1 MANPAEVA
9 TQIRFALSQLP
20 AQNAHHTFEQLC
32 RHLTAQFI
40 CSNVLPATGPVS
52 AGGDQG
58 RDFETFRSYLRDE
71 LGPTGA
77 FLGLVSEETIA
88 FVCTTQSENLAGKLR
103 SDIEKVCSSGH
114 PVHEICAF
122 TLASVPVGARH
133 ALETETQETH
143 NVRLELHDAES
154 IADLLARP
162 AGFWIAEHFL
172 SLPAE
177 IRPDP
182 SPDDEDLP
190 DDYVARRDRWREE
203 RPLYP
208 TLGTF
213 VDLRTG
219 LRESMYREAARNDLP
234 FWFGLMRELLAHS
247 GSPTYI
253 QQRARYELAVVTLLG
268 TGDLRPVDDVVRVY
282 LDESLQ
288 ECEPAY
294 LEDAGKLL
302 LYAKGAARL
311 GVTKLHAEELEHWIV
326 ELAKHIE
333 ERISDETPH
342 RRASLLYSLGFLGI
356 HEALRDEQLPD
367 APVCDAGSAGIDS
380 IAPPWASLESTLP
393 EDYVFR
399 DASRTLSAW
408 TELVENLDETPLFP
422 LEALAELL
430 QLLLP
435 LWSTQPEWRR
445 LVDLVDDEIGS
456 REGRS
461 AVAERARVRSVAL
474 MNEGRNLEALEEV
487 HRARVDWWSG
497 DTVRGSVLAS
507 LVIARL
513 YQRLRLYTAAK
524 AYALAAATI
533 AVTNGDEDLV
543 DRAAPGL
550 LMAALSDFLSGAW
563 YGAAKLYGLGLSAQY
578 QMGPGGIDLPDD
590 ELTDGAVVHLVHI
603 SLCAQQVDPALQSAV
618 QTIVDRSGQ
627 RDAVDAVIDH
637 VRDSTER
644 TWSSFGEDDLNSPPF
659 SDLGH
664 TRYIRF
670 AALGTNWTLLASN
683 DGDSE
688 KVAERFAAGV
698 QTVLAALARE
708 DLCLIPTEITVR
720 IEGTQETGL
729 DPLERIEA
737 LPSNE
742 GREWRVRLALT
753 GSSSSASRE
762 SINTE
767 LMTVLATVLR
777 DTSLL
782 PEEEFLAVMQR
793 AFERGLGHKLS
804 AAVQIDEFVAMFST
818 DQDNAFSRRSVDVPW
833 DCLAGTFATSEELRW
848 QDGPGPTYS
857 NEKANQLLRT
867 RYENLARV
875 LRITAVVLSCSE
887 EFRPTIR
894 TLRADG
900 WLDWHILTAI
910 ANITMNYRFTLSPSR
925 PSDESMNEMMQ
936 NASSPESATAPPV
949 PLSQFTLEQLQ
960 SHRQMSMLNLLTHWD
975 LECHQRTPDLPAIE
989 RLLAARYGYWD
1000 EDVPHE
1006 DPFPEA
1012 DETSGP

>member
-1 MANPAEVA
+1 MPLE
-9 TQIRFALSQLP
+9 
-20 AQNAHHTFEQLC
+20 NAHHVFEQLC
-32 RHLTAQFI
+32 RHLTARFI

-77 FLGLVSEETIA
+77 FLGLVSEKTIA
-88 FVCTTQSENLAGKLR
+88 FVCTTQAENLTAKLR

-114 PVHEICAF
+114 PVHEIRAF

-143 NVRLELHDAES
+143 NVRLEFHDAES

-162 AGFWIAEHFL
+162 EGFWIAEHFL
-172 SLPAE
+172 SIPAE
-177 IRPDP
+177 VRPDSP
-182 SPDDEDLP
+182 PDDEDLP
-190 DDYVARRDRWREE
+190 DDYVARRHRWREE

-208 TLGTF
+208 TLGTL
-213 VDLRTG
+213 VDLKTG
-219 LRESMYREAARNDLP
+219 LRESMCREASRNDLP
-234 FWFGLMRELLAHS
+234 FWLGLMRELLAHS
-247 GSPTYI
+247 DLPAYI
-253 QQRARYELAVVTLLG
+253 QQRARYELAVVTLRG

-294 LEDAGKLL
+294 LEDASKLL
-302 LYAKGAARL
+302 MYAKSAARR
-311 GVTKLHAEELEHWIV
+311 GVTTIRVAELEHWSV
-326 ELAKHIE
+326 ELAGHIE
-333 ERISDETPH
+333 ERIPDETPH
-342 RRASLLYSLGFLGI
+342 RRASLLHSLGFLGL
-356 HEALRDEQLPD
+356 HEALSDEQLPES
-367 APVCDAGSAGIDS
+367 PVCDTGSEGIDTV
-380 IAPPWASLESTLP
+380 APPWTSPDFTLP
-393 EDYVFR
+393 TDYAWR
-399 DASRTLSAW
+399 DAPRTLSAW
-408 TELVENLDETPLFP
+408 TQLVENLDETPLFP
-422 LEALAELL
+422 LETLAALL

-435 LWSTQPEWRR
+435 LWSTKPEWRK
-445 LVDLVDDEIGS
+445 LLDLVDGEIGT
-456 REGRS
+456 RKGKN
-461 AVAERARVRSVAL
+461 AIAERARARSIAL

-497 DTVRGSVLAS
+497 DTVRGSILAS

-533 AVTNGDEDLV
+533 AVTSGDEDLV
-543 DRAAPGL
+543 DLAAPGL
-550 LMAALSDFLSGAW
+550 LMAGLSEFLSGAW

-578 QMGPGGIDLPDD
+578 QMDPSGIDLPED
-590 ELTDGAVVHLVHI
+590 ELTDAAIVHLVQI
-603 SLCAQQVDPALQSAV
+603 SLCAQQVDPALHSAV

-627 RDAVDAVIDH
+627 RDVIDAVIDR
-637 VRDSTER
+637 VQDSTER
-644 TWSSFGEDDLNSPPF
+644 AWSSFGEGDLNGLPF
-659 SDLGH
+659 SDLGN

-670 AALGTNWTLLASN
+670 AALGTNWRLLASN
-683 DGDSE
+683 DDDSE
-688 KVAERFAAGV
+688 KVAKRFAAGV

-708 DLCLIPTEITVR
+708 DLCLVPTKITVR
-720 IEGTQETGL
+720 IEGTQDTGL
-729 DPLERIEA
+729 DSLKRIEA

-753 GSSSSASRE
+753 GSSNDAGRE

-767 LMTVLATVLR
+767 LMTVLTTILR
-777 DTSLL
+777 ETSLL
-782 PEEEFLAVMQR
+782 PEEDFLAIMQR
-793 AFERGLGHKLS
+793 AFGRGLGHKLS
-804 AAVQIDEFVAMFST
+804 AAVQLDEFVAMFST
-818 DQDNAFSRRSVDVPW
+818 DQDDAFSRRSVDVPW
-833 DCLAGTFATSEELRW
+833 DCLAGTFATPEELRW

-857 NEKANQLLRT
+857 KEKADQLLRT

-894 TLRADG
+894 TLRSEG

-910 ANITMNYRFTLSPSR
+910 ANITMNYRFPLSPSR
-925 PSDESMNEMMQ
+925 PSDESMKEMLQ
-936 NASSPESATAPPV
+936 RASNAESATEPPV
-949 PLSQFTLEQLQ
+949 PLSQFTLEQLR
-960 SHRQMSMLNLLTHWD
+960 SHRKMSMLNLLAHWD

-989 RLLAARYGYWD
+989 RLLVARYGYWD

-1012 DETSGP
+1012 D

>member
-9 TQIRFALSQLP
+9 TQIRFALSQMP
-20 AQNAHHTFEQLC
+20 VENAHHAFEQLC
-32 RHLTAQFI
+32 RHLTKQFI

-88 FVCTTQSENLAGKLR
+88 FVCTTQSENLTGKLR

-114 PVHEICAF
+114 PVHEIRAF

-213 VDLRTG
+213 VDLKTG

-234 FWFGLMRELLAHS
+234 FWLGLMRELLAHS
-247 GSPTYI
+247 ESPTYI
-253 QQRARYELAVVTLLG
+253 QQRARYELAVVTLCG
-268 TGDLRPVDDVVRVY
+268 TGDLRPVDDAVRVY

-288 ECEPAY
+288 EREPAY
-294 LEDAGKLL
+294 LEDASTLL

-311 GVTKLHAEELEHWIV
+311 SVTKLHVEELEHWSV

-356 HEALRDEQLPD
+356 HEALRDDQLPD

-393 EDYVFR
+393 GDYVFR

-461 AVAERARVRSVAL
+461 AVAERARVRSMAL
-474 MNEGRNLEALEEV
+474 MNEGRNLEALEEL

-497 DTVRGSVLAS
+497 DTARGSVLAS
-507 LVIARL
+507 LVIAHV
-513 YQRLRLYTAAK
+513 YQKLRLYTAAK
-524 AYALAAATI
+524 AYALAAANI
-533 AVTNGDEDLV
+533 AASDDDLA
-543 DRAAPGL
+543 DFAPQGL

-563 YGAAKLYGLGLSAQY
+563 YGAAKLYALGLLAQY
-578 QMGPGGIDLPDD
+578 QMDPSGKDFPED
-590 ELTDGAVVHLVHI
+590 EVTDSSVVHLTYI
-603 SLCAQQVDPALQSAV
+603 SLCARQVGAALQVAV
-618 QTIVDRSGQ
+618 QEIVDRSGLGELI
-627 RDAVDAVIDH
+627 DGVVDQIS
-637 VRDSTER
+637 DSDE
-644 TWSSFGEDDLNSPPF
+644 WSWDSFGEDNLSDPPF

-664 TRYIRF
+664 TRRIQF
-670 AALGTNWTLLASN
+670 AALGTNWTVTAVN
-683 DGDSE
+683 DNDSVR
-688 KVAERFAAGV
+688 VAERFVAGV

-708 DLCLIPTEITVR
+708 DLCLVPTEITVTVET
-720 IEGTQETGL
+720 IQETDSEL
-729 DPLERIEA
+729 LEHTVA

-742 GREWRVRLALT
+742 GRKWKIRLVSSGSSNNTSRERINRELTTALT
-753 GSSSSASRE
+753 TILRE
-762 SINTE
+762 
-767 LMTVLATVLR
+767 A
-777 DTSLL
+777 SLL
-782 PEEEFLAVMQR
+782 PTDDFLAVMQR

-804 AAVQIDEFVAMFST
+804 AAVQMEEFVAMFLTNHDDAS
-818 DQDNAFSRRSVDVPW
+818 ARRPFKVSWGSVER
-833 DCLAGTFATSEELRW
+833 TFTSSEELRW

-857 NEKANQLLRT
+857 SAKARLFLQT
-867 RYENLARV
+867 RYETLAPSV
-875 LRITAVVLSCSE
+875 RITAAALHRSE
-887 EFRPTIR
+887 EFRPTLQA
-894 TLRADG
+894 LRVNG

-910 ANITMNYRFTLSPSR
+910 ANIAMNYRFPLS
-925 PSDESMNEMMQ
+925 SMPPPEEYLREMVRS
-936 NASSPESATAPPV
+936 ASNPESATARPV
-949 PLSQFTLEQLQ
+949 PVSQFT
-960 SHRQMSMLNLLTHWD
+960 
-975 LECHQRTPDLPAIE
+975 A
-989 RLLAARYGYWD
+989 
-1000 EDVPHE
+1000 
-1006 DPFPEA
+1006 
-1012 DETSGP
+1012 